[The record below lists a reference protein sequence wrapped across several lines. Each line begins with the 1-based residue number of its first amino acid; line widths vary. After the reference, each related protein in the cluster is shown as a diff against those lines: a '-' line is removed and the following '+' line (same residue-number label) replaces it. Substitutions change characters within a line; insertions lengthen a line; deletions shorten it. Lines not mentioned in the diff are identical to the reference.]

1 MEFKNFNPVA
11 RAKDAAQELI
21 LTAMGRAVADG
32 TLPEAA
38 APAFNIEIPG
48 DLKNGDLASNAAM
61 VGARAFRLPPRKIAE
76 ILVEHAEHVLSVPVE
91 MVGRGNV
98 VQVLPADAYDKDGN
112 PDYSRLVETPVELGR
127 NDDQYIEILSG
138 LSEGDTVVYKMSQTS
153 LIEQMMG
160 GMAQSGGGAA
170 TVVVTEP

>member
-11 RAKDAAQELI
+11 CAKDAAQELI

-76 ILVEHAEHVLSVPVE
+76 ILVEHADCAGTPFDHLEVAGPYNTGAKFFTSCAWKISV
-91 MVGRGNV
+91 
-98 VQVLPADAYDKDGN
+98 
-112 PDYSRLVETPVELGR
+112 
-127 NDDQYIEILSG
+127 
-138 LSEGDTVVYKMSQTS
+138 
-153 LIEQMMG
+153 
-160 GMAQSGGGAA
+160 
-170 TVVVTEP
+170 